1 MDLYRK
7 GKLLQKASFRNSITK
22 GWKKIPHK
30 WKEAGTL
37 VPARMKK
44 KNIIES
50 SSLSM
55 ANNIQEKCEES
66 VSNI

>member
-1 MDLYRK
+1 MEGGRYSRT
-7 GKLLQKASFRNSITK
+7 GAYE
-22 GWKKIPHK
+22 
-30 WKEAGTL
+30 KE
-37 VPARMKK
+37 
-44 KNIIES
+44 NIIES

>member
-1 MDLYRK
+1 M
-7 GKLLQKASFRNSITK
+7 
-22 GWKKIPHK
+22 
-30 WKEAGTL
+30 EAGTF

>member
-1 MDLYRK
+1 
-7 GKLLQKASFRNSITK
+7 
-22 GWKKIPHK
+22 
-30 WKEAGTL
+30 
-37 VPARMKK
+37 MKK

-50 SSLSM
+50 SSPSM

>member
-1 MDLYRK
+1 MK
-7 GKLLQKASFRNSITK
+7 VSFRNSIMNVL
-22 GWKKIPHK
+22 KKIPHK